1 MKKRIIVQFSLMIMC
16 IAIVI
21 TSMIAYNL
29 RETGI
34 SSSINTAKS
43 ISEVV
48 KNGLT
53 SHMINGNMDQRDTFI
68 NSISNMSNV
77 KQLWFVRSNAV
88 TEQYGDGKEN
98 EKMRDQIDNR
108 VIRTGKM
115 EYKLYENFATN
126 ETVMRLTIPYLANTE
141 GAVNCLNCH
150 NVKYG
155 ETLGA
160 VSIELDINDLKNVG
174 LESIYLLIGIT
185 LTSML
190 LVILITSNILKPYL
204 QLFEK
209 IAVSI
214 KEAISGR
221 FIQVKTPL
229 NLSSDMVLFTNDFNL
244 LLDSYKATFDDI
256 DKKLKYFIGQTTSKE
271 NKTPLDE
278 SKLIITNLSNL
289 YQFKK
294 EIEQDQT
301 KEEIFERLV
310 QVLKNQ
316 FHQKHFTIF
325 QTNLKEETREI
336 VNQVGN
342 LNFCCPANM
351 TNPSLCRSART
362 SNDVVSVDFHNSCPC
377 FTSNDYYYYC
387 TSTNINKNT
396 IIVINFVLETKDE
409 LQYLKDHIAFIK
421 SYINEAAP
429 SIEVKIL
436 LKALKDSAF
445 RDGLTGLYN
454 RKFLDEYIKK
464 ALPQVLRD
472 NKKLAVLM
480 LDMDHFKSV
489 NDEYGHDIGDLV
501 LKELAYIL
509 IQNVRE
515 SDLVIRFGGEEFIVI
530 LSNIDSTENA
540 LAVANKIREQVAQ
553 NEIDV
558 YAGTKLR
565 KTVSIGLSMFPDDGK
580 SFDSICKNADIALYE
595 AKNKGRN
602 QVVVFNESQVSS
614 IDLF

>member
-1 MKKRIIVQFSLMIMC
+1 MKKRIIVQFSIMIIC
-16 IAIVI
+16 IALII

-29 RETGI
+29 RETGL

-68 NSISNMSNV
+68 NAISNMSNV
-77 KQLWFVRSNAV
+77 KQLWFVRANAV
-88 TEQYGDGKEN
+88 TEQYGAGQEN
-98 EKMRDQIDNR
+98 EKIRDQIDNR

-126 ETVMRLTIPYLANTE
+126 ETVMRVTIPYLANTE
-141 GAVNCLNCH
+141 GNVNCLNCH

-160 VSIELDINDLKNVG
+160 VSIELDINDLKQVG
-174 LESIYLLIGIT
+174 LKSIYFLIGIT
-185 LTSML
+185 LGSML
-190 LVILITSNILKPYL
+190 LVIFITSNILKPYI

-214 KEAISGR
+214 KEAINGR
-221 FIQVKTPL
+221 FIQVKKPYK
-229 NLSSDMVLFTNDFNL
+229 LSSDMILFTNDFNML
-244 LLDSYKATFDDI
+244 LESYKATFDDI

-301 KEEIFERLV
+301 KEEIFDRLV

-316 FHQKHFTIF
+316 FHQKHFTIY
-325 QTNLKEETREI
+325 QTNLKEEVREI
-336 VNQVGN
+336 VSQVGV
-342 LNFCCPANM
+342 LNFCCPSNM
-351 TNPSLCRSART
+351 SNPALCRSART
-362 SNDVVSVDFHNSCPC
+362 NNDVVSVDFHNPCPC
-377 FTSNDYYYYC
+377 FTHNDYYYYC

-396 IIVINFVLETKDE
+396 IIVINFVLETKEE
-409 LQYLKDHIAFIK
+409 LQYVKDNIAFIK

-436 LKALKDSAF
+436 LQALKDSAF

-501 LKELAYIL
+501 LKELGYIL

-530 LSNIDSTENA
+530 LNNIDSIDSA
-540 LAVANKIREQVAQ
+540 LLVANKIREQVAQ

-580 SFDSICKNADIALYE
+580 TFDSVCKNADIALYE

>member
-1 MKKRIIVQFSLMIMC
+1 MKKRIIVQFSIMIIC

-29 RETGI
+29 RETGL
-34 SSSINTAKS
+34 SSSINTAQS

-53 SHMINGNMDQRDTFI
+53 SHMVNGNMDQRDTFI

-77 KQLWFVRSNAV
+77 KKLWFVRANAV
-88 TEQYGDGKEN
+88 TEQYGVGREN
-98 EKMRDQIDNR
+98 EEIKDQIDNQ
-108 VIRTGKM
+108 VIRSGKM
-115 EYKLYENFATN
+115 EYKLYENFITN
-126 ETVMRLTIPYLANTE
+126 ETTMRVTIPYLANTE
-141 GAVNCLNCH
+141 GSVNCLNCH

-160 VSIELDINDLKNVG
+160 VSIVLDIQDLKEVG
-174 LESIYLLIGIT
+174 IQSIY
-185 LTSML
+185 
-190 LVILITSNILKPYL
+190 ILIAITFLSMFFVIFVTSNILNPYL

-214 KEAISGR
+214 KEAINGR
-221 FIQVKTPL
+221 FIQVKKPHK
-229 NLSSDMVLFTNDFNL
+229 LSSDMILFTDDFNML
-244 LLDSYKATFDDI
+244 LTSYKATFDDI
-256 DKKLKYFIGQTTSKE
+256 DKKLKYFIGHTTSKE

-301 KEEIFERLV
+301 KEEIFDRLV

-316 FHQKHFTIF
+316 FHQKNFTIY
-325 QTNLKEETREI
+325 QTNLKEDSRE
-336 VNQVGN
+336 VVSQVGT
-342 LNFCCPANM
+342 LNFCCPSHM
-351 TNPSLCRSART
+351 SNPSLCRSART
-362 SNDVVSVDFHNSCPC
+362 NNDVVSVEFHNPCPC
-377 FTSNDYYYYC
+377 FTSNDYFYYC

-396 IIVINFVLETKDE
+396 IIVINFVLETKEE
-409 LQYLKDHIAFIK
+409 LLFVKDNISFIK

-429 SIEVKIL
+429 SIAVKIL
-436 LKALKDSAF
+436 LQALKDSAF

-454 RKFLDEYIKK
+454 RKFLEEYIKK
-464 ALPQVLRD
+464 ALPQAIRD

-489 NDEYGHDIGDLV
+489 NDEYGHDIGDVV
-501 LKELAYIL
+501 LKELGYIL

-530 LSNIDSTENA
+530 LSNIDNTESA
-540 LAVANKIREQVAQ
+540 LAVANKIREQIAQ

-565 KTVSIGLSMFPDDGK
+565 KTVSIGLAVFPDDGK
-580 SFDSICKNADIALYE
+580 TFDTVCKNADIALYE